1 MIPGKGRYKMFGK
14 ALGLMKKQKKTADQ
28 STGAGGKSKAPLVDI
43 SKMLNASGRI
53 GLQMLQKMTKV
64 YNKVEF
70 ERFMQ
75 YPVLVGSSIQ
85 AGSLATQ
92 NRHAKEELNKTVIF
106 EVDTDETVSSPSDS
120 LKHAIYPLVKNEY
133 STGPVNIFSIGRVD
147 GNDMIMP
154 DYAISKQHAIIEI
167 KRDNFLL
174 RDGGSTNGTMIN
186 GKRVDKKPAQLRDKD
201 VVAFARYEFTFF
213 TPESLYD
220 MLKGD

>member
-1 MIPGKGRYKMFGK
+1 MFGK

-53 GLQMLQKMTKV
+53 GLQMLQKMAKV

-75 YPVLVGSSIQ
+75 HPVLVGSSIQ

-106 EVDTDETVSSPSDS
+106 EVDTDETASSPSDS

-133 STGPVNIFSIGRVD
+133 STGPVNIFSVGRVD

-167 KRDNFLL
+167 KRDNLLL

>member
-1 MIPGKGRYKMFGK
+1 MFGK
-14 ALGLMKKQKKTADQ
+14 ALGLMKKQKKTAGQ
-28 STGAGGKSKAPLVDI
+28 GTGAGGKSKAPLVDI

-53 GLQMLQKMTKV
+53 SLQMLQKMAKV

-75 YPVLVGSSIQ
+75 HPVLVGSSIQ

-106 EVDTDETVSSPSDS
+106 EVDTDETASSPSDS

>member
-106 EVDTDETVSSPSDS
+106 EVDTDETASSPSDS